1 MLQTGSEND
10 KISVEYQCDFN
21 QFRRIFTKLLLPSYL
36 TIFGLV
42 FVLLGFVAVFAVVCI
57 DGLIVKIVYSALFC
71 GALCLVAA
79 IMIKSLRRQIANLF
93 AMHGKDGLV
102 GERLEIEGNNLVI
115 KGLFAEMSAVFDRQS
130 IIKVKRH
137 KEYFSFK
144 LALGSVKAIPLN
156 EQTEQLYIAL
166 TDDAVWQRAA
176 LANPTKDRDVAV
188 RPTDVMSFEYEL
200 SRKQCI
206 EFMTDMALARV
217 AFLILSCVFFVLL
230 AAVMYVRT
238 FVYGDGK
245 LGLPFVL
252 ALAMTVFVLLFI
264 VYSLYVVIK
273 SRKNGAGYFEMSN
286 VDGKCYERIELGQLG
301 IVSVNV
307 LKNTRSEFRI
317 ASMARVRRRKKYFVI
332 EFKSGEILPVPFNA
346 ETSRLY
352 DVLVSSV
359 PKPLS
364 GRLK

>member
-1 MLQTGSEND
+1 
-10 KISVEYQCDFN
+10 
-21 QFRRIFTKLLLPSYL
+21 
-36 TIFGLV
+36 
-42 FVLLGFVAVFAVVCI
+42 
-57 DGLIVKIVYSALFC
+57 
-71 GALCLVAA
+71 
-79 IMIKSLRRQIANLF
+79 
-93 AMHGKDGLV
+93 
-102 GERLEIEGNNLVI
+102 
-115 KGLFAEMSAVFDRQS
+115 
-130 IIKVKRH
+130 
-137 KEYFSFK
+137 
-144 LALGSVKAIPLN
+144 
-156 EQTEQLYIAL
+156 
-166 TDDAVWQRAA
+166 
-176 LANPTKDRDVAV
+176 
-188 RPTDVMSFEYEL
+188 
-200 SRKQCI
+200 
-206 EFMTDMALARV
+206 MTDMALARV